1 MSMYDLKAYVR
12 GVAQRSGLVKRA
24 PADHSASLLDKYGID
39 VVLDVGANNGQYGR
53 NMLSMGWDKPLVS
66 FEPLSSAYQ
75 KLVANSRPFPNWHVE
90 NVGLGATDG
99 EATINIAGNSQSSSF
114 RDILPTHTDAAPQS
128 SYIGTETVQM
138 AKLDSVIDR
147 ICQPNDRVFLKLD
160 VQGFEKDVLQ
170 GATKS
175 LNRVVGL
182 QAEMALKPLY
192 DGETLYDEMVEHL
205 GQLGYTM
212 MTIAPVFADP
222 RTGQVLQLEG
232 IFYRQ
237 SEVSELRAAA

>member
-1 MSMYDLKAYVR
+1 M
-12 GVAQRSGLVKRA
+12 
-24 PADHSASLLDKYGID
+24 
-39 VVLDVGANNGQYGR
+39 
-53 NMLSMGWDKPLVS
+53 
-66 FEPLSSAYQ
+66 
-75 KLVANSRPFPNWHVE
+75 
-90 NVGLGATDG
+90 
-99 EATINIAGNSQSSSF
+99 
-114 RDILPTHTDAAPQS
+114 
-128 SYIGTETVQM
+128 
-138 AKLDSVIDR
+138 
-147 ICQPNDRVFLKLD
+147 
-160 VQGFEKDVLQ
+160 Q